1 MRISGKK
8 IVELSKDERS
18 ILKNA
23 VLVLDSLAEAVGNE
37 DYNFSELSETLYYI
51 QNTEK
56 FEVDFTQE

>member
-51 QNTEK
+51 QSTEK